1 MLTTQDQFN
10 LLLSCRRFR
19 EAESCQELHRLLTE
33 EPNLGSVEWCKATG
47 ISGLIVA
54 RVEGDPHNF
63 VARLSQFVKRSPWSL
78 QELLKVVPID
88 RVVETSLEAIGD
100 ASRKLASRM
109 PKGGR
114 FRVTLH
120 RRNTTLERDAILH
133 QVATQFPGKVD
144 LENYD
149 YVCIVEVLG
158 PVTGLAL
165 IREDEILTMRH
176 P

>member
-1 MLTTQDQFN
+1 MLTIQDQFN

-19 EAESCQELHRLLTE
+19 EVESCQELHRLLGEETE
-33 EPNLGSVEWCKATG
+33 LGSVEWCKATG

-54 RVEGDPHNF
+54 RVEGDPHAF

-88 RVVETSLEAIGD
+88 VVVETSLEAIGGA
-100 ASRKLASRM
+100 ASQLASRM
-109 PKGGR
+109 PKGSL

-120 RRNTTLERDAILH
+120 RRNTTLEREEILH
-133 QVATQFPGKVD
+133 KVATQFPGKVD
-144 LENYD
+144 LENYE
-149 YVCIVEVLG
+149 YICIVEVLG

-165 IREDEILTMRH
+165 IREGEILTMRR